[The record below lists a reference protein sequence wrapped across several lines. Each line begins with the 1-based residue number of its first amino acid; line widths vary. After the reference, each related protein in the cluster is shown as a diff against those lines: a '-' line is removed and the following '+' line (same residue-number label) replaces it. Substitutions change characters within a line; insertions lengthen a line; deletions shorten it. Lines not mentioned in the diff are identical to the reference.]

1 MQIFNIEPMVL
12 GTVQVCRGG
21 QQRHVHVSAA
31 SEKRS
36 RVQLVLR
43 HYQHRVSPVVR
54 SAQGDAGG
62 LRPYSHVMV
71 ALIDGNPHLGAES
84 RTTLSTAA
92 GMAFRDKGKLTVLFV
107 DKESVDESRMTMVKK
122 ELESLGIEDVQILEE
137 QVVDTSKASVAV
149 GEAADEFGADV
160 VVMSA
165 NAVHEKYVDA
175 NLLAEFVPAPL
186 LLLP

>member
-1 MQIFNIEPMVL
+1 MQIFYTEPMVL
-12 GTVQVCRGG
+12 GTAQVCRG
-21 QQRHVHVSAA
+21 VHVSAA
-31 SEKRS
+31 SEKRL
-36 RVQLVLR
+36 RVLPLLR
-43 HYQHRVSPVVR
+43 HVQQRISPVVK

-71 ALIDGNPHLGAES
+71 ALIDGTPHLGAES
-84 RTTLSTAA
+84 RTTLSTASS
-92 GMAFRDKGKLTVLFV
+92 MAIRDNAKLTVLFV
-107 DKESVDESRMTMVKK
+107 DKDSVDESRMKMVKK
-122 ELESLGIEDVQILEE
+122 ELDSLGIEDVQILEE
-137 QVVDTSKASVAV
+137 HVVDTSKASVAV
-149 GEAADEFGADV
+149 GEAADEFCADV